1 LEEGGTRLNDIA
13 FSQWL
18 LEGGQITIPL
28 RLMENLQSLN
38 LTAENLGYLVLALT
52 RMQQSLT
59 PEELAQDRWIKWSL
73 SEGWAQW
80 QGQGEKRTISFLPLW
95 HKLYQAWEENL
106 PAKDSVISK
115 EQSGFD
121 YGRILK
127 WLDHTRGN
135 LTLNL
140 REKQVIQEFNLKY
153 GWSTEFILIFLQLCF
168 ERGLTQVQAYQPVAK
183 RVYESGIYTVNDLIT
198 YMNELDWMQ
207 YKVTEVKKCIGQYGG
222 VTKPQKEM
230 YLKWHR
236 QWGFSHEVIMRA
248 AAETVRT
255 NNPSFSYIDGVLQNW
270 REKGVK
276 DLKSAE
282 LALTEFDQ
290 KQQTKRKSAS
300 DGKRYSRA
308 DKRDL
313 EKMLGLD

>member
-1 LEEGGTRLNDIA
+1 MNDIA

-18 LEGGQITIPL
+18 LEGGQVTIPL
-28 RLMENLQSLN
+28 RLLENLQSLN
-38 LTAENLGYLVLALT
+38 ISAENLGYLVLALT
-52 RMQQSLT
+52 RVQEGLT

-80 QGQGEKRTISFLPLW
+80 QGQGDMRKISFLPLMS
-95 HKLYQAWEENL
+95 KLYQIWQESL
-106 PAKDSVISK
+106 SPKDSVVSK
-115 EQSGFD
+115 EQGSFE

-127 WLDHTRGN
+127 WLDQTRGS
-135 LTLNL
+135 LSLNL

-168 ERGLTQVQAYQPVAK
+168 ERGLNQVQAYQPVAK
-183 RVYESGIYTVNDLIT
+183 RVYESGIYTVNDLIA
-198 YMNELDWMQ
+198 YMNDLDWMQ
-207 YKVTEVKKCIGQYGG
+207 YKVVEVKKCIGQYGG

-255 NNPSFSYIDGVLQNW
+255 NNPSFSYIDGILQNW
-270 REKGVK
+270 REKGVT

-282 LALTEFDQ
+282 MAILEYDQ
-290 KQQTKRKSAS
+290 KQTKRKSGS
-300 DGKRYSRA
+300 NESKRYSRA